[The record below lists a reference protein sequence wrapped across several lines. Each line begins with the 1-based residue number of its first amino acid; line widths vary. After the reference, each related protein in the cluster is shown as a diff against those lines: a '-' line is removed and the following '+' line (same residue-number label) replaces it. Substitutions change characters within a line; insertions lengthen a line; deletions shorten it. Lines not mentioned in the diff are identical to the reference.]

1 MKKLPKRSIL
11 MDRLHKGT
19 VIACISVTLLGT
31 VYLGLAG
38 YNYFMVFKPQKK
50 QQQILEKQ
58 TLLAE
63 GSSDNLKEIA
73 PTLKM

>member
-1 MKKLPKRSIL
+1 
-11 MDRLHKGT
+11 MDRLHKG
-19 VIACISVTLLGT
+19 VVVACIGVTVLGT

-38 YNYFMVFKPQKK
+38 YDYFMVFKPQTK
-50 QQQILEKQ
+50 QRQLLEKQ

-63 GSSDNLKEIA
+63 GSSDNLKDVA